1 MAMKQAVDLVLIII
15 CRRSLVLLC
24 HIYRASLPYLHS
36 ISVVST
42 FVFVVFMGTTL
53 HAAEAEDHRWEHE
66 ITTMTNI
73 VDMRFTPEVQSYL
86 RTYLKR
92 NRKKAARIVDRM
104 NLYFPIIENK
114 LAEYKLPDELK
125 YLAIV
130 ESALDPKARSR
141 SAAIGLWQLMKPT
154 AKDLGVRIY
163 HSVDER
169 MDPYRSTEAALDYL
183 AQLYDRFGDW
193 ELTLAAYNGGPNRV
207 ARIMEETGLTDYWSL
222 RPHLP
227 RETANYVPAFIAATY
242 VFSDFGK
249 HGFIPTRIHP
259 DFHFTSKVEIYNHKV
274 YLKDVAELMN
284 IDVDSLKY
292 INPMYKR
299 DYIPESPH
307 GYNLILPNRCLRYF
321 YPLQDTLERTEF
333 VKLASLD
340 GRPEYESLYPDSM
353 ENIYVDVTYLVQQ
366 KENLF
371 TVAKMFDLDILQ
383 LKYWNN
389 FSGLHVDHGMWVDL
403 PIPLIDGKFQLK
415 EYKRIPWHT
424 AVSSVDLNELTT
436 KSSTSALSRAMKS
449 LEANTARQLS
459 TETTRHTIRPIQK
472 GIPYILVHQV
482 SDRQEV
488 PATMVVGKRYH

>member
-1 MAMKQAVDLVLIII
+1 M
-15 CRRSLVLLC
+15 
-24 HIYRASLPYLHS
+24 PYHHT

-42 FVFVVFMGTTL
+42 FVFVVLLGFGL
-53 HAAEAEDHRWEHE
+53 HAAEADEDHRWEHE
-66 ITTMTNI
+66 ITAMTNI

-86 RTYLKR
+86 RTYLQR
-92 NRKKAARIVDRM
+92 NRSKAARIVDRM
-104 NLYFPIIENK
+104 SLYFPIIENK
-114 LAEYKLPDELK
+114 LAAYKLPDELK

-183 AQLYDRFGDW
+183 SQLYDRFGDW

-242 VFSDFGK
+242 VFSDFDK
-249 HGFIPTRIHP
+249 HGFIPTRVHP
-259 DFHFTSKVEIYNHKV
+259 DFHFTSKVEIFNHKV
-274 YLKDVAELMN
+274 YLKDIAELMN

-321 YPLQDTLERTEF
+321 YPLKDTLERTEF
-333 VKLASLD
+333 VRLASLD

-353 ENIYVDVTYLVQQ
+353 ENIYLNVAYLVQQ

-389 FSGLHVDHGMWVDL
+389 FGGLHVDHGMWVDL
-403 PIPLIDGKFQLK
+403 PIPLINGKFKLK

-424 AVSSVDLNELTT
+424 AVSSTDLAQLTT
-436 KSSTSALSRAMKS
+436 RAGSSALMRAIRS
-449 LEANTARQLS
+449 LESNAQRQLKS
-459 TETTRHTIRPIQK
+459 DSDDEHAYSAQK
-472 GIPYILVHQV
+472 GIPFNLLTQGQHAQETPPTIL
-482 SDRQEV
+482 
-488 PATMVVGKRYH
+488 VGKRYH